1 MKTSRQRLDL
11 LLHRLGLAESRAK
24 AQQLIY
30 AGQVRVDGRTA
41 DKPGQLFPA
50 SAAISL
56 AARPRFVGRGGEKL
70 AYALECFAVDVR
82 GRTCL
87 DAGASTGGFTDC
99 LLQHGATRVFAVD
112 VGRGQLH
119 WKLLHDPRVVVMDN
133 TNARYLAPELFPE
146 RPSLATVD
154 VSFISLTKV
163 LPAVINVLSPGAF
176 LITLVKPQFEVE
188 REHSR
193 GGVVRNPE
201 AHRAAV
207 EKIRRFGEL
216 EMRLH
221 FNAECESPLRGPAG
235 NKEFFISWTKA

>member
-1 MKTSRQRLDL
+1 MKTDRQRLDL
-11 LLHRLGLAESRAK
+11 LLGRLGLAESRAK

-30 AGQVRVDGRTA
+30 AGQVRVHGRTA

-50 SAAISL
+50 DADISL

-70 AYALECFAVDVR
+70 AHALEFFAVDVR
-82 GRTCL
+82 GQICL

-99 LLQHGATRVFAVD
+99 LLQSGAARVFAID

-119 WKLLHDPRVVVMDN
+119 WRLQRDPRVVVMDN
-133 TNARYLAPELFPE
+133 TNVRYLTPDMFPE
-146 RPSLATVD
+146 QPSLATVD

-163 LPAVINVLSPGAF
+163 LPAVINVLAPGAS

-216 EMRLH
+216 EAGLR
-221 FNAECESPLRGPAG
+221 FNAECESPLKGPAG
-235 NKEFFISWTKA
+235 NKEFFIFWAKA